1 MFCNTEMKIVSTLFC
16 FLSYQPVNSFENWC
30 HHWWQLFFPPSPHC
44 KSCNS
49 WRATA
54 QSNSPVYELLCL
66 WGTSSPTF
74 YPSEKHCPCAQNYV
88 SHTRW
93 THQRSSDCFTDLLVV
108 HSPRTH
114 ALWWSRRATPN
125 WCFKVIQHRMKMAA
139 VGRAPTAFNL
149 LMPHLLSSW
158 GMTFSSIPL
167 SFFLPIIAPI

>member
-1 MFCNTEMKIVSTLFC
+1 MK
-16 FLSYQPVNSFENWC
+16 WKG
-30 HHWWQLFFPPSPHC
+30 WQLFFVFAIMNLIIIFKISVIIGGSLHPPLPKSPPYP
-44 KSCNS
+44 

-54 QSNSPVYELLCL
+54 QSSSPVYELLRRQL

-93 THQRSSDCFTDLLVV
+93 PHQRSSDCFTDLLVV
-108 HSPRTH
+108 HSPHTR
-114 ALWWSRRATPN
+114 ALWWSCRATPN

-167 SFFLPIIAPI
+167 SFFLPIIGLV